1 MKLQIC
7 LLETASLFL
16 SSPFTQEVT
25 VGVLSNIIFNL
36 IWSFIIVCLLVAAS
50 VMMAG

>member
-16 SSPFTQEVT
+16 SSPFTQEVK
-25 VGVLSNIIFNL
+25 VRLSNIIFNI
-36 IWSFIIVCLLVAAS
+36 IWSFVIVCLLVTAS
-50 VMMAG
+50 VMFAG